1 MSARARREKEREK
14 ETTDVG
20 RGARKDGQGQAK
32 YFTGRAAE
40 AQAQDHP
47 GKKNNVILVSGHDSI
62 LFFTI
67 VTLVI
72 FGVIM
77 IFSSSYYKAANSAD
91 FGNNMY
97 YFLVKQGLAVGLG
110 FVGML
115 VISGINYHVLGKWL
129 IFGLYLVANGLLVYV
144 RLFGKRINGAWRWIE
159 IPVFGSFQPS
169 EFAKI
174 VVIIAIAWYI
184 ARDAKRAATLKGMA
198 FCGAIALIPCA
209 LVFWGNNL
217 STAMIIGIIAFV
229 MVFAS
234 SPYFFR
240 FIAAGAGAVSLLVG
254 YLAFGG
260 GFRSDRFA
268 IWKNPFLDP
277 TDKGF
282 QTVQSLFAVASG
294 GLFGLGLGQSHQKLI
309 FMPEPY
315 NDFIFAI
322 ICEELGF
329 FGAAALLGLF
339 VILIWRGIVVA
350 LNACD
355 LFGTLIALGTVV
367 LIASQVIINVGV
379 VTNTI
384 PNTGIPLPFI
394 SYGGTSVLFIMC
406 MMGVLLNISR
416 YSKKAG

>member
-1 MSARARREKEREK
+1 MEAGARRGRSNGYNPGGAEKRGRARVFKEAAGNAPSPGRK
-14 ETTDVG
+14 E
-20 RGARKDGQGQAK
+20 
-32 YFTGRAAE
+32 
-40 AQAQDHP
+40 
-47 GKKNNVILVSGHDSI
+47 NVILVGGHDSI
-62 LFFTI
+62 LFFAVVI
-67 VTLVI
+67 LVV

-77 IFSSSYYKAANSAD
+77 IFSSSYYKAANSED

-97 YFLVKQGLAVGLG
+97 YFLVKQGLAVALG
-110 FVGML
+110 FVAML
-115 VISGINYHVLGKWL
+115 VISGINYRVLGKWL
-129 IFGLYLVANGLLVYV
+129 ISALYLFSNALLVYV
-144 RLFGKRINGAWRWIE
+144 RLFGKKINGAYRWIE
-159 IPVFGSFQPS
+159 IPFFGSFQPS

-174 VVIIAIAWYI
+174 MVIIAIAWYI
-184 ARDAKRAATLKGMA
+184 SKNPKRAATLKGTL
-198 FCGAIALIPCA
+198 FCALIALIPCA
-209 LVFWGNNL
+209 LVFWGKNL
-217 STAMIIGIIAFV
+217 STALIIVIIAFG

-234 SPYFFR
+234 SPYFLR
-240 FIAAGAGAVSLLVG
+240 IVAAGAAGVGVLVA

-260 GFRSDRFA
+260 GFRSDRFE
-268 IWKNPFLDP
+268 IWKNPFIDP
-277 TDKGF
+277 IDKGF
-282 QTVQSLFAVASG
+282 QTVQSLYAVASG

-339 VILIWRGIVVA
+339 VVLIWRGIIIA
-350 LNACD
+350 LNAAD
-355 LFGTLIALGTVV
+355 LFGTLMALGTVI

-416 YSKKAG
+416 YSKKTGE